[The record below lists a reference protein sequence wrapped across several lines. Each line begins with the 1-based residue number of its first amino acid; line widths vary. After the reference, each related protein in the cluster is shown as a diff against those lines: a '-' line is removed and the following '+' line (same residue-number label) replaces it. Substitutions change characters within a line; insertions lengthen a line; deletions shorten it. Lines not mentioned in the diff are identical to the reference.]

1 MTDHQEKEQK
11 HVVDIFNKVSSNCLA
26 YKKHLKSY
34 RTNLKKVDFSD
45 LPLSDKDN
53 YTQNYPLEERMY
65 EGKCL
70 ADYYMICTSSGSTA
84 EPTIWPRDYEYDQGL
99 EPPHTKFLENHFA
112 FTKKKTLI
120 VIAFG
125 IGTTQA
131 GMMHVKASW
140 EGSVHGQV
148 SVITPNADAA
158 QTVFLLDKL
167 HSHYEQIIVIGYPPI
182 IVDFIDLAI
191 TKKLPINQWNLKIV
205 FAGESV
211 SPLWR
216 KEIAKKIG
224 GTSKNIVSFYGSTE
238 AGMIGFESKEINHL
252 VGLCLDNEE
261 LRFDLFKT
269 FNLPTV
275 VEVDFLKKFTEI
287 VDGEIVITADQ
298 VIPLV
303 RYNLHDRGII
313 LDSKHIQAILDQHRI
328 DFVYPKN
335 QRLLV
340 IYGRNLSRKTSIE
353 DLQNAFAILN
363 LDKYFYKEFQYE
375 EQETNKSL
383 NLRIVFYSKD
393 DVHLDAKELKKLTEK
408 FEKTV
413 SKLIFAH
420 LPIHITIKIA
430 DKEKRIGYQS
440 GKLRY
445 LITK

>member
-1 MTDHQEKEQK
+1 MTKQQTKEQK
-11 HVVDIFNKVSSNCLA
+11 HVVDIFNKVSSSCLA
-26 YKKHLKSY
+26 YKKHLESY
-34 RTNLKKVDFSD
+34 KIDCKKINFLD
-45 LPLSDKDN
+45 LPICDKDG
-53 YTQNYPLEERMY
+53 YTQKYSLEDRMY

-84 EPTIWPRDYEYDQGL
+84 EPTIWPRDYDYDQGL
-99 EPPHTKFLENHFA
+99 EPPHTRFLENHFS

-120 VIAFG
+120 IIAFG

-140 EGSVHGQV
+140 EGSIHGKI

-167 HSHYEQIIVIGYPPI
+167 HSYYEQIITIGYPPI
-182 IVDFIDLAI
+182 IADFIDLSI
-191 TKKLPINQWNLKIV
+191 EKKLPINKWNLKII

-216 KEIAKKIG
+216 KEMAKKIG
-224 GTSKNIVSFYGSTE
+224 GTSRDIVSFYGSTE
-238 AGMIGFESKEINHL
+238 AGMIGFESKEINQL
-252 VGLCLDNEE
+252 VSLCLDNEE

-287 VDGEIVITADQ
+287 VNGEIVITVDQ

-303 RYNLHDRGII
+303 RYNLHDRGVI
-313 LDSKHIQAILDQHRI
+313 LDSKHIQKVLDKHKI
-328 DFVYPKN
+328 NFIYPKN
-335 QRLLV
+335 KKSLV

-353 DLQNAFAILN
+353 DLQNSFAILN
-363 LDKYFYKEFQYE
+363 LDRYFYKEFQYE
-375 EQETNKSL
+375 EEQTNKSL
-383 NLRIVFYSKD
+383 NLKIIFYSKD
-393 DVHLDAKELKKLTEK
+393 GVDLNAKELKKLTEK
-408 FEKTV
+408 FEKSV
-413 SKLIFAH
+413 SKLISAH
-420 LPIHITIKIA
+420 LPILITIKIVNE
-430 DKEKRIGYQS
+430 KKRIGYQS